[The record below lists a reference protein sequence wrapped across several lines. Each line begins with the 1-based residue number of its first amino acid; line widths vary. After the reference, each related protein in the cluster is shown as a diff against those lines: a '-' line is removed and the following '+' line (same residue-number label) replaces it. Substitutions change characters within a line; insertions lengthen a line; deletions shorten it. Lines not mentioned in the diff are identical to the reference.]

1 MTNMEGRYRGKQ
13 TTDWSQEDER
23 KLENIYSGYRE
34 AGQTS
39 SLPLRIERPVRG
51 DEDQSTPGIPHTV

>member
-1 MTNMEGRYRGKQ
+1 MTNMEGRYRGNRQRTGAKK
-13 TTDWSQEDER
+13 TKGNGKT
-23 KLENIYSGYRE
+23 LTAGIE

-39 SLPLRIERPVRG
+39 SLPLRIERPMRG